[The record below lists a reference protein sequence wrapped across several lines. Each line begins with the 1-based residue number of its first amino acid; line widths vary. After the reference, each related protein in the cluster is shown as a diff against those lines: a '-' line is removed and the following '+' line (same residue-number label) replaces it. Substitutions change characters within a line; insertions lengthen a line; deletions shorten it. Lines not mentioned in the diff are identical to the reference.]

1 MKKAFDLHRFGLL
14 MKWET
19 LTEKK
24 DYIRCT
30 IGLAIALTFLFCI
43 PILNMKMQGIN
54 SYPLGDREASF
65 LFQLDQMSGM
75 ARFTIFMSL
84 TIGASFIF
92 NNMQTKQ
99 QRIAYLMM
107 PATNLEKFLARY
119 LHVSIG
125 YMVCVA
131 VALVFADLMQF
142 IFTKIMLDGV
152 GGSVIA
158 KMYDDI
164 FTSEDPST
172 FRFGDMRV
180 FGCYV
185 YAMVITIFVATNA
198 FCTFCG
204 TIYRRQAWL
213 FTFCTAFVL
222 WFLLIFINTNVYDF
236 ATLIFGNINED
247 NWKVYFWIIL
257 ILMWV
262 VNVALYWG
270 SYKIFS
276 RMQVINN
283 KWLNI
288 Y

>member
-43 PILNMKMQGIN
+43 QILMMKMKGFN
-54 SYPLGDREASF
+54 ALPLDARESAF
-65 LFQLDQMSGM
+65 LMNLDMMSGM
-75 ARFTIFMSL
+75 AMFTIFMSL

-92 NNMQTKQ
+92 NNMQSKQ

-131 VALVFADLMQF
+131 VALVFADLMQY

-152 GGSVIA
+152 GGSVIGT
-158 KMYDDI
+158 MYNDV
-164 FTSEDPST
+164 FSNNEPST
-172 FRFGDMRV
+172 FKFGDMRV
-180 FGCYV
+180 LGWYV
-185 YAMVITIFVATNA
+185 DAMAITIIFSTNA
-198 FCTFCG
+198 FWTFCG

-236 ATLIFGNINED
+236 ATLIFSNINED
-247 NWKVYFWIIL
+247 NWKVYFWIFFIL
-257 ILMWV
+257 GWV

>member
-24 DYIRCT
+24 DYISGT
-30 IGLAIALTFLFCI
+30 IGIAIALTFLFCQQ
-43 PILNMKMQGIN
+43 ILRMKMQGFN
-54 SYPLGDREASF
+54 ALPLDARESAF
-65 LFQLDQMSGM
+65 LMNLDMMSGM
-75 ARFTIFMSL
+75 AMFTIFLSL

-92 NNMQTKQ
+92 NNMKSKQ

-107 PATNLEKFLARY
+107 PASNLEKFLARY

-131 VALVFADLMQF
+131 VALVFADLMQY

-152 GGSVIA
+152 GGSVIGT
-158 KMYDDI
+158 MCNDV
-164 FTSEDPST
+164 FSNNEPST
-172 FRFGDMRV
+172 FRFGHMRIL
-180 FGCYV
+180 GWYV
-185 YAMVITIFVATNA
+185 DAMAITIIFSTNA
-198 FCTFCG
+198 FWTFCG

-262 VNVALYWG
+262 VNAALYWG